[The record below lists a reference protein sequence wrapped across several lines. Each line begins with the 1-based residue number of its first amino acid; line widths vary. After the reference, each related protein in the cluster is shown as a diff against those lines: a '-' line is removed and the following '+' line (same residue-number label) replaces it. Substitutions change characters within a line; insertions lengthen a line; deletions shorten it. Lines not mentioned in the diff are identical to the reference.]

1 MPQTA
6 NPTGADL
13 LVHCTYALRSALDR
27 SARPRPAPPVRPDD
41 WRPVVTAGHG
51 RSCRQVLAGLAGILV
66 SILLVMWVGASYV
79 AERVTLHPRHW
90 GIGPTPAQYGYAYQ
104 DVSFR
109 DHAGLTLRGW
119 WIPGSRH
126 ETIMMIHGWTSSRAE
141 PMSKAGY
148 LLNAGYNV
156 LVFDLRGHGQSD
168 GDYITLGLR
177 EPDDVEAAV
186 AFARSRD
193 TDVAAVIEDSGYG
206 SLAGVFRAGFQ
217 RHTGLPAMPFG
228 LALVTMGHLDLHM
241 QLSSVRPVLDA
252 ARLHKPLLAIVGTA
266 DRVVPPSEGFDLFHA
281 APGPKQLLV
290 VPGAGHVAGYQVDRA
305 QYERTVLGFLAGS
318 LGR

>member
-1 MPQTA
+1 
-6 NPTGADL
+6 
-13 LVHCTYALRSALDR
+13 VSRSR
-27 SARPRPAPPVRPDD
+27 
-41 WRPVVTAGHG
+41 G
-51 RSCRQVLAGLAGILV
+51 QVLAGLAGILV

-126 ETIMMIHGWTSSRAE
+126 ETVVMIHGWTSSRAE

-168 GDYITLGLR
+168 GDYTTLGLT

-186 AFARSRD
+186 AFARSRAPAPIALLGYSMGGALAVETGARD

-217 RHTGLPAMPFG
+217 RQTGLPAMPFG
-228 LALVTMGHLDLHM
+228 LALVTMGQLDLHM

>member
-1 MPQTA
+1 MR
-6 NPTGADL
+6 
-13 LVHCTYALRSALDR
+13 RSR
-27 SARPRPAPPVRPDD
+27 
-41 WRPVVTAGHG
+41 G
-51 RSCRQVLAGLAGILV
+51 QVLAGLAGILV
-66 SILLVMWVGASYV
+66 SILMAMWVGTSYV

-90 GIGPTPAQYGYAYQ
+90 GVGPTPAQYGYAYQ
-104 DVSFR
+104 DVSFQ

-119 WIPGSRH
+119 WIPGGRH
-126 ETIMMIHGWTSSRAE
+126 ETIVMIHGWTSSRAE

-148 LLNAGYNV
+148 LMNAGYNV

-168 GDYITLGLR
+168 GDYTTLGLT

-193 TDVAAVIEDSGYG
+193 PGPIALLGYSMGGALAIETGARDADVAAVVEDSGYG
-206 SLAGVFRAGFQ
+206 DLDNVVRAGFHRQ
-217 RHTGLPAMPFG
+217 TGLPAMPFG
-228 LALVTMGHLDLHM
+228 LPLMAIGQLDLH
-241 QLSSVRPVLDA
+241 LWPGSVRPVLDA

-266 DRVVPPSEGFDLFHA
+266 DTVVPPSEGFDVFHA

-290 VPGAGHVAGYQVDRA
+290 IPGAGHTAGYQVDRA
-305 QYERTVLGFLAGS
+305 EYERTVLGFLAGA

>member
-1 MPQTA
+1 MR
-6 NPTGADL
+6 
-13 LVHCTYALRSALDR
+13 RSR
-27 SARPRPAPPVRPDD
+27 
-41 WRPVVTAGHG
+41 G
-51 RSCRQVLAGLAGILV
+51 QVLAGLAGMLV
-66 SILLVMWVGASYV
+66 SILMVMWVGASYV

-90 GIGPTPAQYGYAYQ
+90 GIGPTPAQHGYTYQ

-126 ETIMMIHGWTSSRAE
+126 ETIVMIHGWTSSRAE

-168 GDYITLGLR
+168 GNYTTLGLT

-193 TDVAAVIEDSGYG
+193 AGPIALLGYSMGGALAVETGARDPDVAAVIEDSGYG
-206 SLAGVFRAGFQ
+206 SLADVFRAGFQ
-217 RHTGLPAMPFG
+217 RQTGLPAMPFG
-228 LALVTMGHLDLHM
+228 LALVTIGQLDLHM
-241 QLSSVRPVLDA
+241 QLGSVRPVLDA
-252 ARLHKPLLAIVGTA
+252 ARLHKPLLAIVGTG
-266 DRVVPPSEGFDLFHA
+266 DKVVPPGEGFDLFHA

-305 QYERTVLGFLAGS
+305 QYERTVLRFLTSS
-318 LGR
+318 LGG